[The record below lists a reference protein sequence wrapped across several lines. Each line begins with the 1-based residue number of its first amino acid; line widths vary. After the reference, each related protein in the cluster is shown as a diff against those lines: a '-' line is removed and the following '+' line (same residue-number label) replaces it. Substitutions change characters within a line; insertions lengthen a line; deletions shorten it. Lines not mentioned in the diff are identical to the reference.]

1 MPKSMTGYGSGEA
14 RSGEERLLVE
24 VNSLNNR
31 YLETQIKL
39 PKTLSG
45 LENDLRELVRQKI
58 SRGKITLNVAWDK
71 SEDIYPSLEL
81 NEPVA
86 DTYYRLLTSIK
97 KRYNLPGEIQPSH
110 FAGLPDIMRPTTPEV
125 TPRKTWRLLR
135 SASLKALEALER
147 MRKKEGE
154 NLSRD
159 LRGMEK
165 KISRILTEIKGYA
178 KANVD
183 AYVTRLKNR
192 IRDLLGEGPLSEER
206 LAQEAAIFA
215 ERSDI
220 TEEVTRLRSHCQQF
234 RQTLRSQ
241 APVGKRLIFLL
252 QEMLKEI
259 NTVGSKASHLEI
271 SRRVIAI
278 KEELEKMREQVQN
291 IE

>member
-1 MPKSMTGYGSGEA
+1 MLRSMTGYGSGEI
-14 RSGEERLLVE
+14 SIKEEKLLVE

-31 YLETQIKL
+31 FLEIQVRL

-45 LENDLRELVRQKI
+45 FEGDLRELVRGKI
-58 SRGKITLNVAWDK
+58 SRGKVTVSVSWDK
-71 SEDIYPSLEL
+71 YEDIYRFLEL

-86 DTYYRLLTSIK
+86 DTYFRLFTSLK
-97 KRYNLPGEIQPSH
+97 KRYKMTGEIQPGH
-110 FAGLPDIMRPTTPEV
+110 LVGLPDIMRPVAPEV
-125 TPRKTWRLLR
+125 APKRTWRLLR
-135 SASLKALEALER
+135 SATLKALETLDR

-159 LRGMEK
+159 LKGMVK
-165 KISRILTEIKGYA
+165 RISQILTEIRGYA
-178 KANVD
+178 KANVE
-183 AYVTRLKNR
+183 AYRTRLKNKMR
-192 IRDLLGEGPLSEER
+192 ELMAEGSLSEGR
-206 LAQEAAIFA
+206 LAQEVAIFA

-234 RQTLRSQ
+234 RQALSSQ
-241 APVGKRLIFLL
+241 APAGKKLTFLL
-252 QEMLKEI
+252 QEMLKET
-259 NTVGSKASHLEI
+259 NTIGSKASQLEI